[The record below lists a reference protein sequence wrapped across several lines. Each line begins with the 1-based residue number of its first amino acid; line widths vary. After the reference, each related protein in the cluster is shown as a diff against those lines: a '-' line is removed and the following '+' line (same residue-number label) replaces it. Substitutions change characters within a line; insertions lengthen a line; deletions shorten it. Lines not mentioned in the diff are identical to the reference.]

1 MLAAV
6 FHLLFAEETAAQEGS
21 KVVLIMLGTGLVFLC
36 VIALGE
42 LEPLGREAAAQQPER
57 TRPPP
62 PGSRVLTP
70 GDWC

>member
-42 LEPLGREAAAQQPER
+42 LSHWVAKQRRSTRE
-57 TRPPP
+57 
-62 PGSRVLTP
+62 
-70 GDWC
+70 D